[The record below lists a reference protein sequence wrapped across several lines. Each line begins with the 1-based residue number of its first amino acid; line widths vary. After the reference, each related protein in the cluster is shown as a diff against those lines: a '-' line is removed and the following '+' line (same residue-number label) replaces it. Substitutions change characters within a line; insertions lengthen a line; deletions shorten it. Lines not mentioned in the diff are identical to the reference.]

1 MRWHR
6 ALRNLDRK
14 ITTGPTFGH
23 PPGLLIMPSREDKK
37 GRFVRFLKNC
47 SFYPGRY
54 ECFDSLTGF
63 RSVRFATAQG
73 YSRIYQT
80 GRASLVAKEF
90 AIRYRN
96 ERIGWGLASLARRYA
111 VPARSGCRHLRS
123 HFEKRRQTPSH
134 LLVPGRAY
142 SSSHKAPRQRTRIFV
157 AWIRAR
163 HRTTLA
169 PGP

>member
-1 MRWHR
+1 MRSFS
-6 ALRNLDRK
+6 AVPSGLDPRLDL
-14 ITTGPTFGH
+14 I
-23 PPGLLIMPSREDKK
+23 PGLKAWAIFKSPSGTNRKVRCAREDKK

-47 SFYPGRY
+47 SCYPGRY

-63 RSVRFATAQG
+63 RSIRFATAQG

-123 HFEKRRQTPSH
+123 HFEKRRQTPS
-134 LLVPGRAY
+134 
-142 SSSHKAPRQRTRIFV
+142 
-157 AWIRAR
+157 
-163 HRTTLA
+163 
-169 PGP
+169 